1 MTLDAYGWERALF
14 LLGEELERRGATPC
28 HLVVC
33 GGTALLATGVVSRVT
48 RDVDVL
54 ATRGEVDGE
63 ISCAYPL
70 PEEIRNAAAD
80 VAVELGLPAN
90 WVNAAT
96 SMLIGPL
103 EDLHKEIWQDLEE
116 RSYASCLRISY
127 VGRGG
132 QIFLKFRALAGRAED
147 RDADDLKALSPDA
160 ATCRRAID
168 WVRQTG
174 AIDAAGEKR
183 LQKILTELGHGLE

>member
-1 MTLDAYGWERALF
+1 MALGATEWEQAIF
-14 LLGEELERRGATPC
+14 LLGEELERLGAVPRR
-28 HLVVC
+28 LVVC
-33 GGTALLATGVVSRVT
+33 GGAALLATGVVSRVT

-70 PEEIRNAAAD
+70 PEEIRTAVTD

-90 WVNAAT
+90 WLNAST

-103 EDLHKEIWQDLEE
+103 EDLPREIWQDMEE
-116 RSYASCLRISY
+116 RSYGACLRISY
-127 VGRGG
+127 VGRRG

-147 RDADDLKALSPDA
+147 RDADDLKALAPDA
-160 ATCRRAID
+160 AQCREAIESA
-168 WVRQTG
+168 RKTQ
-174 AIDAAGEKR
+174 ALDAEGER
-183 LQKILTELGHGLE
+183 RFQNILTELGHG